1 MKVLVMNTCGDV
13 GVVAL
18 GDETGVVAE
27 DRLPGRGTSEA
38 LLPAVRGV
46 FAAAGW
52 VPAGLGAVGVVNG
65 PGSFTGVRVGLSA
78 AKGLCE
84 GLGVGMVAM
93 SRLGLV
99 AGSVGRRV
107 AVLDAG
113 RGEFFYGVYE
123 GGVRV
128 FEGLGAEEQVRGI
141 AGEKVTCEER
151 VAARLGVELV
161 GEPGAEAMLAE
172 VLRRV
177 ASGEWSDVAEVD
189 ANYLRRTDAEL
200 LQAKSK
206 EK

>member
-38 LLPAVRGV
+38 LMPAVRGV
-46 FAAAGW
+46 FAEAGW
-52 VPAGLGAVGVVNG
+52 APAELGAVGVVNG

-99 AGSVGRRV
+99 AAGTGRRV
-107 AVLDAG
+107 ALLDAG
-113 RGEFFYGVYE
+113 RGEFFFGEYEDGVM
-123 GGVRV
+123 VR
-128 FEGLGAEEQVRGI
+128 EGLGAEGEVRGL
-141 AGEKVTCEER
+141 GVGVTCEER
-151 VAARLGVELV
+151 VAERLGVELV
-161 GEPGAEAMLAE
+161 MEPGAAVLLGE

-177 ASGEWSDVAEVD
+177 DAGEWSDVAAAD

-200 LQAKSK
+200 VR
-206 EK
+206 EKNKGK